1 MIDNDSNWLEPV
13 SAELRRSV
21 DTIDTATSA
30 RLARIRQQALTRA
43 PVRKLARYALP
54 VGLLATACMV
64 LAFVMTLRQPQPTPN
79 EMLDNLDLITASES
93 LELIEDLEFYEWLED
108 YDLPG

>member
-13 SAELRRSV
+13 GAELQRSV
-21 DTIDTATSA
+21 ETIDAATRA
-30 RLARIRQQALTRA
+30 RLARIRQQALTRV
-43 PVRKLARYALP
+43 PIRKLNRYALP
-54 VGLLATACMV
+54 VGLLATACLV
-64 LAFVMTLRQPQPTPN
+64 FAFVLTLRQPQPTQN